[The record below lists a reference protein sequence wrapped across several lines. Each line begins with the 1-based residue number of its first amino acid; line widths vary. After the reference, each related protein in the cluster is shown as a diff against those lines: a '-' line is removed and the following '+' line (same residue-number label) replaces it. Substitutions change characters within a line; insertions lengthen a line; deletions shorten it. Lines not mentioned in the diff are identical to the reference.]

1 VATRTWPSAAG
12 ASARLVSERPE
23 LWLPGGLAWLAT
35 VGWLPFVVAVVRPPT
50 AAELTFL
57 GARLVTAG
65 AWPWNAVAIVAAVLL
80 VVVVGATAAAAG
92 NAVLIALVDRRPPS
106 PADVPRLLTVTMVS
120 GIPAAIAVVLLVI
133 ATAGVAMREFN
144 APDPAGGPVLGT
156 MVAVAPFL
164 VVLGAALAVGAVF
177 SAIAARLVMGRGT
190 PIRSAVRQAAGL
202 AVRRAP
208 AAHALVS
215 VLAQLLF
222 VAFAAILLTVLWE
235 PIGDALAS
243 RGGFDVPTGLL
254 LVGFVAIWLC
264 LVLAGGALHAWSA
277 ATWSRLIAAHHS
289 GRT

>member
-1 VATRTWPSAAG
+1 MATRAWPSAAG

-23 LWLPGGLAWLAT
+23 LWLPGGLAWLAS

-50 AAELTFL
+50 AAEMTFL

-65 AWPWNAVAIVAAVLL
+65 AWPWNAVAIVVAALLL
-80 VVVVGATAAAAG
+80 VVVAATAAAAG
-92 NAVLIALVDRRPPS
+92 NAVLIALVERRPAS
-106 PADVPRLLTVTMVS
+106 PADVPRLLTVTVLS
-120 GIPAAIAVVLLVI
+120 SIPAAIAVVLVVI
-133 ATAGVAMREFN
+133 ATAGVVMREFN

-156 MVAVAPFL
+156 VLAVAPFL
-164 VVLGAALAVGAVF
+164 VVLGASLAVGAVL
-177 SAIAARLVMGRGT
+177 SAIAARLVIGRGT
-190 PIRSAVRQAAGL
+190 PIRSAVRQAPGL

-208 AAHALVS
+208 AAHGLVS
-215 VLAQLLF
+215 VLTQLLF

-235 PIGDALAS
+235 PIGEALVS